1 MTESRHISWNS
12 IWRLAVV
19 AGLIV
24 FAYYSRTA
32 LSILFFS
39 LILFSAF
46 DPIVDWFERKKLGRI
61 LGTILVYLF
70 GLGLIVL
77 AFVIIAPVFYREIIG
92 VADLIPSYSEKF
104 LNYILGSK
112 FADSI
117 NQVLLSYSDSII
129 KSGSAILSVFFNLV
143 GGITAVLS
151 TLLISFYL
159 LIRKDGASELFKSF
173 LPQSLSHSFILVWDK
188 VRKRVGHWF
197 LTQLLV
203 SFLVGLSVY
212 ISLSLLGVKYSLVLG
227 ILAGIL
233 EIVPVVGPIF
243 AGAISAFVALP
254 QSLSLAIW
262 VISIFIIIQQ
272 LESNVL
278 IPLIMKKSVGIN
290 PALVIISILIGA
302 KLAGIIGIVFAIPVM
317 VLVEEVMREV
327 NRRRSVNIP
336 AR

>member
-19 AGLIV
+19 VGLLV

-32 LSILFFS
+32 LSIFLSS
-39 LILFSAF
+39 LIIFSAF

-61 LGTILVYLF
+61 FGTIFIYLF
-70 GLGLIVL
+70 CLGLIVL
-77 AFVIIAPVFYREIIG
+77 AFIIIAPVFYREILG

-117 NQVLLSYSDSII
+117 NQVLLNYSDSII
-129 KSGSAILSVFFNLV
+129 KSGSAILSIFFNLV

-159 LIRKDGASELFKSF
+159 LIRKDGVNELFKSF
-173 LPQSLSHSFILVWDK
+173 LPQSLSYSFITVWDK
-188 VRKRVGHWF
+188 VRRRVGHWF
-197 LTQLLV
+197 LTQLLI

-212 ISLSLLGVKYSLVLG
+212 ISLSLLGIKYSLVLG

-243 AGAISAFVALP
+243 AGAISAFAAFP
-254 QSLSLAIW
+254 QSLSLSIW
-262 VISIFIIIQQ
+262 VIAIFIVIQQ
-272 LESNVL
+272 LESNILV
-278 IPLIMKKSVGIN
+278 PLLMKKSVGIN
-290 PALVIISILIGA
+290 PALVIISIIVGA
-302 KLAGIIGIVFAIPVM
+302 KLGGIMGIVFAIPVM
-317 VLVEEVMREV
+317 VLIEEVIREI
-327 NRRRSVNIP
+327 NRKKSINLPKR
-336 AR
+336 